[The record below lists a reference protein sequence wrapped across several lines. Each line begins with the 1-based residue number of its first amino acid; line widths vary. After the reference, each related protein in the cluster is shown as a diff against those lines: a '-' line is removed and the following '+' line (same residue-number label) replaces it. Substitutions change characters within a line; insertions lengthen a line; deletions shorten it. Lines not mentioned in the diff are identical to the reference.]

1 MLKIERGVAPDGK
14 TVAYLVRLGPFADA
28 DQAQKRCFS
37 LRRTGYDCVVQY
49 SKLGGAAQV
58 SQVKAHAWHL
68 CKACLFFT
76 LERFHRFAL
85 TIP

>member
-49 SKLGGAAQV
+49 
-58 SQVKAHAWHL
+58 
-68 CKACLFFT
+68 
-76 LERFHRFAL
+76 
-85 TIP
+85 